1 MGFIQIKLLRTDLI
15 KNVIMDYQKSV
26 ELYEKAGQVKKWE
39 DTPEYLSYKGE
50 KTWYDKV
57 TSKRTSEFY
66 QAKDLIKRE
75 LVPSDWTPPHV
86 DAKGKPLKYPLKHV
100 NEIFRKRLADGS
112 EWLVSR
118 QQWWGLDQAG
128 NPVNQSMDD
137 KELYDVIL
145 PIYKCMIRMA
155 LVLSSE
161 IVHPVR
167 LELIP
172 LQ

>member
-1 MGFIQIKLLRTDLI
+1 MGFIQIKLLRTGLI
-15 KNVIMDYQKSV
+15 KNVIMDCQKTV

-100 NEIFRKRLADGS
+100 NEIFGKRLADGS

-128 NPVNQSMDD
+128 NLVNQSMDD
-137 KELYDVIL
+137 KELYDDIL
-145 PIYKCMIRMA
+145 PIYLLK
-155 LVLSSE
+155 
-161 IVHPVR
+161 
-167 LELIP
+167 
-172 LQ
+172 

>member
-1 MGFIQIKLLRTDLI
+1 
-15 KNVIMDYQKSV
+15 
-26 ELYEKAGQVKKWE
+26 
-39 DTPEYLSYKGE
+39 
-50 KTWYDKV
+50 V
-57 TSKRTSEFY
+57 TRKRTGEFY

-86 DAKGKPLKYPLKHV
+86 DAKRKPLKYPLKHV
-100 NEIFRKRLADGS
+100 NEIISKRLADGS

-137 KELYDVIL
+137 KELCDDIL
-145 PIYKCMIRMA
+145 PIYKCMVRMA

-161 IVHPVR
+161 IVYPVH